1 MNVGGQVREKK
12 DVMDKRRS
20 ELENKRIRL
29 KDREEGLDFLFN
41 RTEDELLAR

>member
-1 MNVGGQVREKK
+1 MNVVGQVREKK

-29 KDREEGLDFLFN
+29 KDREEGLDVIEG
-41 RTEDELLAR
+41 TEDELLAR